1 MSIIHNAIDGIK
13 ESFKSSPERIQEVAH
28 RMNKNAGGFNMGAY
42 KREVSPKGKLE
53 LNIEEEG
60 EAIQFLTKDTI
71 PYHIFLI
78 VLITI
83 IKDFIIAIK
92 SEKYGTPRSTYRT
105 LWMMLGK
112 INLKQYKIKILKRR
126 SELFVLPTRCPKLSN
141 YTNSVRDR
149 AQLVYN
155 FSNKL
160 EDDIKML
167 QEIVDTFGS
176 NFDLA
181 HLMKTT
187 TIDKYNE
194 LSPYMKKIVKVKN
207 WINSESNIYE
217 VVYEKFKPYYDFIY
231 QRVAE
236 ENRQNV
242 GREFI

>member
-1 MSIIHNAIDGIK
+1 
-13 ESFKSSPERIQEVAH
+13 
-28 RMNKNAGGFNMGAY
+28 
-42 KREVSPKGKLE
+42 
-53 LNIEEEG
+53 
-60 EAIQFLTKDTI
+60 
-71 PYHIFLI
+71 
-78 VLITI
+78 
-83 IKDFIIAIK
+83 
-92 SEKYGTPRSTYRT
+92 
-105 LWMMLGK
+105 
-112 INLKQYKIKILKRR
+112 
-126 SELFVLPTRCPKLSN
+126 
-141 YTNSVRDR
+141 
-149 AQLVYN
+149 
-155 FSNKL
+155 
-160 EDDIKML
+160 ML